1 MLEPAHL
8 RLHEFAERDLDIDTV
23 DAFGNR
29 YAGDCW
35 TRIARRKTSGILGG
49 SPGRSQDSRK
59 KNQRHCCIDTHGW
72 RWIPDLSLRAAGAI
86 RVRDLSY
93 DSL

>member
-1 MLEPAHL
+1 
-8 RLHEFAERDLDIDTV
+8 
-23 DAFGNR
+23 
-29 YAGDCW
+29 
-35 TRIARRKTSGILGG
+35 LGG